1 MSVVVEGRNLHKF
14 YRIGDDEVFAL
25 RDVSLEL
32 SQGEIVALIGAS
44 GSGKSTLLA
53 CIAGLDE
60 PDGGYVKV
68 AGSHMSHRTEAAR
81 SQLRCRHIGMLMQ
94 SGTLFDHLTMFQN
107 IRLQQ
112 HLVGTGE
119 NEDVHQ
125 LLEKLGLAGQGD
137 KLPTQLSGGEVARG
151 GLAVALAG
159 GRAVLLCDEPT
170 AELDTETE
178 AAILS
183 QIHQRCDQGAA
194 ALVATHSEAVAR
206 MANRAIH
213 LRDGRVVD
221 D

>member
-25 RDVSLEL
+25 RDVSLDL
-32 SQGEIVALIGAS
+32 GQGEIVALIGAS

-53 CIAGLDE
+53 CIAGLEE

-68 AGSHMSHRTEAAR
+68 AGSRISHRTEAAR
-81 SQLRCRHIGMLMQ
+81 SQLRRRHVGILMQ
-94 SGTLFDHLTMFQN
+94 SGTLFDHLTVFQN

-112 HLVGTGE
+112 HLAGTGE
-119 NEDVHQ
+119 DEQVHQ
-125 LLEKLGLAGQGD
+125 LLEKLGLARQGD
-137 KLPTQLSGGEVARG
+137 KLPIQLSGGEVARG

-159 GRAVLLCDEPT
+159 AHTVLLCDEPT
-170 AELDTETE
+170 AELDSKTE

-183 QIHQRCDQGAA
+183 LIRERCDEGTA

-213 LRDGRVVD
+213 LKDGRVVD
-221 D
+221 A